1 MLNRSTS
8 LLAAL
13 LLCFSGSIL
22 AESSPE
28 RIQSLIKE
36 WRTAARGP
44 YRDIMWFC
52 DDGTFVRPRTTGCT
66 GEGVQR
72 ARYSD
77 GLLDLQRTDHLYLAQ
92 ILSTTDRNAFWDA
105 QNYNSR
111 LKQYLLGKFLQYNDN
126 GWVLESGQFYRGA
139 FQIEDEVEWGE
150 DFLRWVAGSNS
161 NLTQHWFLLRQ
172 AAKTIP
178 HGNDDDRSQRVRA
191 LSKSIADNYSK
202 FMDLRIKIH
211 GQPSAE
217 DLPNSRAFFEKH
229 GDKLSQRD
237 RTDFEAMLAD
247 MEVLY
252 APVNIQSLRSFQNLI
267 PAGAVRTAVEELIR
281 DYDRLPDAA
290 SRVTALAEMLATI
303 RDESTAFGSARGRL
317 ALLDLSNIL
326 EGMLLREIPEWT
338 PVTVGQTAAK
348 NCELVTA
355 AYGTGFIN
363 PAEREKLAVH
373 LPVEQSLVT
382 WQQLS
387 DHLSAAQRAVEWGA
401 GTVRGVFYDVVS
413 QYSEFEPLAY
423 GYYDDIIRSSVLLP
437 LGTNI
442 GKLSEYLASTAGLR
456 NEALDLE
463 NGNQIRGINPG
474 YARGELVV
482 VTGDAENL
490 TVDKNKIY
498 AFERPP
504 SDLKPVA
511 GILTVT
517 EGNMVS
523 HVSLLA
529 RNLGI
534 PNAVISPEN
543 LSDLKRYHGEE
554 LFYAVSNTG
563 TVIVR
568 RAKDMDDREKALF
581 AERTRNENKVTV
593 PTEKMDLSQRS
604 VLNMRDV
611 KSKDSGKIVGPK
623 AANLGQLKEMF
634 PDQVVEGVVIPFGIF
649 REHLDQ
655 RMTTGNKSYWE
666 HLNGIFAEARALEK
680 QGADEQEIEAYQVRA
695 LADFQQQIQQIPLL
709 PSFERDF
716 RNSFQQAFGQPLGRV
731 PVFLRSD
738 TNMEDLEEF
747 TGAGL
752 NLTLFNV
759 LDADEILN
767 GIKKVWASPYSER
780 SFKWRQRYLLNPE
793 NVFPSILV
801 IPSVNVD
808 KSGVLITKGVSMGT
822 DDDLTVAFSRGVGGA
837 VDGQSAETYLL
848 RPDGSEI
855 MLSPARDPQ
864 YRTIPPSGGSTLVYA
879 TFDDPVLAPKDR
891 EDLRRLAA
899 DVNERLP
906 KAPGI
911 NTNGP
916 WDVELGFKDGKIWL
930 FQVRPFVENKNAK
943 TSEYLESIT
952 PRRPVERL
960 LRTSAELDAEDPG
973 GNFFTQL
980 LRRTELSM
988 IGDRPIGSNGS
999 VG

>member
-1 MLNRSTS
+1 MLNFSKIS
-8 LLAAL
+8 LFSML
-13 LLCFSGSIL
+13 LLVAGSL
-22 AESSPE
+22 HAESTPE

-52 DDGTFVRPRTTGCT
+52 DDGTFVRPRTTGCE

-72 ARYSD
+72 ARYSPE
-77 GLLDLQRTDHLYLAQ
+77 LIDLQRTDHLYLAQ
-92 ILSTTDRNAFWDA
+92 ILSTTDRADFWDNR
-105 QNYNSR
+105 NYNSR
-111 LKQYLLGKFLQYNDN
+111 MKQYLLGKFLQNNDN

-139 FQIEDEVEWGE
+139 FQVEDEVEWGE
-150 DFLRWVAGSNS
+150 DFLRWVVGSDDNV
-161 NLTQHWFLLRQ
+161 QKHWFLLRQ
-172 AAKTIP
+172 AAKSIP

-211 GQPSAE
+211 GQPAAE

-229 GDKLSQRD
+229 GEKMSRRD
-237 RTDFEAMLAD
+237 RADFEAMLAD

-252 APVNIQSLRSFQNLI
+252 APVDIQSLNQYRNRI
-267 PAGAVRTAVEELIR
+267 PEGAVRTELDELIR
-281 DYDRLPDAA
+281 LYEKLPDAA
-290 SRVTALAEMLATI
+290 SRVTALAEMLASI
-303 RDESTAFGSARGRL
+303 RRGATSFGSARGRL
-317 ALLDLSNIL
+317 ALLDLSNVL
-326 EGMLLREIPEWT
+326 EGMLLREIPEWE
-338 PVTVGQTAAK
+338 PQTVGETAAK

-355 AYGTGFIN
+355 ALGTGFVS
-363 PAEREKLAVH
+363 PTEHEKLAAH
-373 LPVEQSLVT
+373 LPVEQRLVT

-387 DHLSAAQRAVEWGA
+387 DHLAAAQRAVEWGA

-437 LGTNI
+437 LGNNI
-442 GKLSEYLASTAGLR
+442 GKLSEYLATTAGLS
-456 NEALDLE
+456 NSVLDLE

-474 YARGELVV
+474 YAKGELVV
-482 VTGDAENL
+482 VTGDAENMS
-490 TVDKNKIY
+490 VDKNKIY

-543 LSDLKRYHGEE
+543 LADLKRYNGDE

-568 RAKDMDDREKALF
+568 KAKDMDKREKELF

-655 RMTTGNKSYWE
+655 PMSATEKTYWE
-666 HLNGIFAEARALEK
+666 HLNGIFAEARAMEK
-680 QGADEQEIEAYQVRA
+680 RGESENEIEAYQVRA
-695 LADFQQQIQQIPLL
+695 LADFQEQIKQIPLL
-709 PSFERDF
+709 PEFERDF
-716 RNSFQQAFGQPLGRV
+716 RNSFQNAFGRPLGEV

-864 YRTIPPSGGSTLVYA
+864 YRTIPPTGGSDLVYA
-879 TFDDPVLAPKDR
+879 TFDDPVLTEKNRD
-891 EDLRRLAA
+891 DLRRLAA

-906 KAPGI
+906 KVPGI
-911 NTNGP
+911 ETDGP
-916 WDVELGFKDGKIWL
+916 WDVELGFKDDKIWL

-952 PRRPVERL
+952 PKRPVDRL
-960 LRTSAELDAEDPG
+960 LRTSAPLNEEDEG

-980 LRRTELSM
+980 LRRMEHRML
-988 IGDRPIGSNGS
+988 DDERPRYGYAD
-999 VG
+999 